1 MTNNLRGELSIMD
14 SLDIKP
20 NYSALARK
28 YDMDWRTVKKY
39 HEGYKG
45 KPETRNKSSRL
56 DYYRS
61 EITDKLKIKR
71 VTVRGVYEFLVKK
84 YSVETIGCYTNFM
97 AYVKKHKLR
106 PRSKVSGHPRVETMP
121 GVQAQ
126 VDWKE
131 GISIASKYGEISSIN
146 RKKD

>member
-1 MTNNLRGELSIMD
+1 MINNLRGELSIMD

-28 YDMDWRTVKKY
+28 YDMDWRTIKKY
-39 HEGYKG
+39 HEGYNG

-71 VTVRGVYEFLVKK
+71 VSKRSVYEFMGKK
-84 YSVETIGCYTNFM
+84 YSSRAIGC
-97 AYVKKHKLR
+97 
-106 PRSKVSGHPRVETMP
+106 
-121 GVQAQ
+121 
-126 VDWKE
+126 
-131 GISIASKYGEISSIN
+131 
-146 RKKD
+146 